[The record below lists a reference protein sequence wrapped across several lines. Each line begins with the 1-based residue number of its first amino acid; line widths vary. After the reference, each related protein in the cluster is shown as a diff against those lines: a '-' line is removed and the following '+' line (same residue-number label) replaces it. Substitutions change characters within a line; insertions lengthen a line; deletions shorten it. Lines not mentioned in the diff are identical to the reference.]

1 LERKLLG
8 ARLQDDA
15 QNTAVTY
22 IVHASKGD
30 AVAVTV
36 RLRVTAAI
44 AKARSLSDD
53 GWSVV
58 IIGPDEVRY
67 APSEFHNLPAC
78 PES

>member
-1 LERKLLG
+1 
-8 ARLQDDA
+8 
-15 QNTAVTY
+15 VTY

-44 AKARSLSDD
+44 AKAQSLSDD
-53 GWSVV
+53 GWSVF

-67 APSEFHNLPAC
+67 PPSEFDRLPAC
-78 PES
+78 PEP